1 MTMKT
6 VLQVI
11 NEKLKI
17 KTVIT
22 QAEKRKIQRA
32 IYKELQ
38 RTNSTGRFYRDEN
51 WAGVNN
57 VMKDID
63 NALSALFRTTK
74 HEYESTLRV
83 EHGGY
88 QKNNDG
94 TQWKEY
100 ILEIFVK
107 GQEEPFMTGIL
118 NCHAAGSI
126 EDPFSMYDITLQ
138 ILI

>member
-1 MTMKT
+1 MKT
-6 VLQVI
+6 ILQVI

-38 RTNSTGRFYRDEN
+38 RTNSTGRFYHDEH
-51 WAGVNN
+51 WAGVDT
-57 VMKDID
+57 VMRDID

-74 HEYESTLRV
+74 HEYETTLRV

-88 QKNNDG
+88 QKTKEGDA
-94 TQWKEY
+94 QWKEY

-107 GQEEPFMTGIL
+107 GQEEPFLTGIL
-118 NCHAAGSI
+118 NCHAAGTI
-126 EDPFSMYDITLQ
+126 DDPFSMYDITLQ
-138 ILI
+138 ILV